1 MPKAK
6 IEAVTKRVYERVFIC
21 MKCNARIRADALKV
35 KAKKIKCR
43 KCGYKGLRA
52 KSKERKV

>member
-1 MPKAK
+1 MPKIK
-6 IEAVTKRVYERVFIC
+6 IEAVTKRIYDRVFVC
-21 MKCNARIRADALKV
+21 MKCNAKIRADTIKV
-35 KAKKIKCR
+35 KAGKIKCR

>member
-21 MKCNARIRADALKV
+21 MKCNARMRTDTLRIKAGKV
-35 KAKKIKCR
+35 KCR
-43 KCGYKGLRA
+43 KCGYKGLRQ